1 MGCGNWL
8 EIKHVGNEVGSYKT
22 RVNWLTWE
30 RVQQCKAASG
40 MQVDDYNKIR
50 EIASSG
56 TLLDIQKKRLSSM
69 REILDGRASD
79 LVSLITKQKASLAP
93 DGKRL

>member
-8 EIKHVGNEVGSYKT
+8 EIKHVGNEVDCIKT

-30 RVQQCKAASG
+30 RVQQCSSFR

-56 TLLDIQKKRLSSM
+56 TLLDIQKKRLVKHA
-69 REILDGRASD
+69 RD
-79 LVSLITKQKASLAP
+79 P
-93 DGKRL
+93 